1 MRNRLI
7 RMLALL
13 LCAVCLLPGPACAEA
28 WRQVNSETGYSA
40 VIEDPAG
47 LLRSGEAAEVG
58 AAMLPVTAYAHAAF
72 LTCGTDGDSATVLAK
87 ARRWGDSF
95 FGASEPYTVFMIDM
109 STRRLGIY
117 SSQSVYSLLN
127 TARANT
133 ITDNVYQ
140 YATYGDYAAC
150 AKEAFREIA
159 MVMAGEKIAEPM
171 KLTSNVLL
179 ALICSILISY
189 LVISARMKKEQEI
202 ILPDVV
208 KAAAAGL
215 GTVVTAHTLKRVV
228 HHESG
233 SGGGHGGGGHGG
245 GGGGGGGGGSHG
257 F

>member
-13 LCAVCLLPGPACAEA
+13 LCAVCLIPGCVRAED
-28 WRQVNSETGYSA
+28 WRQVNAETGFSA

-47 LLRSGEAAEVG
+47 LLSSGEIAEVG
-58 AAMLPVTAYAHAAF
+58 AAMLPVTAYANTAF
-72 LTCGTDGDSATVLAK
+72 LTGGLGGDSATVLTK
-87 ARRWGDSF
+87 ARRWGDSC
-95 FGASEPYTVFMIDM
+95 FGASVPYTVFMIDM

-117 SSQSVYSLLN
+117 SSLSVYSLLN

-133 ITDNVYQ
+133 ITDNVYR
-140 YATYGDYAAC
+140 YATFGEYAAC
-150 AKEAFREIA
+150 AKEAFAEMA
-159 MVMAGEKIAEPM
+159 AVMAGEKIAEPM
-171 KLTSNVLL
+171 KLTSNILL
-179 ALICSILISY
+179 ALICAILISY

-208 KAAAAGL
+208 KAAAAGI

-228 HHESG
+228 HHESS

>member
-13 LCAVCLLPGPACAEA
+13 LCAVCLLPGSVRAEA

-47 LLRSGEAAEVG
+47 LLRSGELDGVG
-58 AAMLPVTAYAHAAF
+58 AAMLPVTAYANTAF
-72 LTCGTDGDSATVLAK
+72 LTCGADGGSATVLNK

-95 FGASEPYTVFMIDM
+95 FGASVPYTVFMIDM

-117 SSQSVYSLLN
+117 SSRSVYSLLN

-140 YATYGDYAAC
+140 YATYGEYAAC
-150 AKEAFREIA
+150 AEEAFTEMARI
-159 MVMAGEKIAEPM
+159 MAGEKIAEPM
-171 KLTSNVLL
+171 KLTSNILL

-208 KAAAAGL
+208 KAAAAGI

-228 HHESG
+228 HHES
-233 SGGGHGGGGHGG
+233 SSGGGHGG
-245 GGGGGGGGGSHG
+245 GGGGGGGSHG